1 VNVPPET
8 SIVVAPSPVGVNVAV
23 YVVPLPEKEL
33 NDPFDN
39 VISPTTKLVVASLA
53 VKVKEIDESFD
64 NPPLE
69 TVELL
74 IVIVGTVK
82 STLKLDDEACVAAF
96 P

>member
-1 VNVPPET
+1 M
-8 SIVVAPSPVGVNVAV
+8 
-23 YVVPLPEKEL
+23 
-33 NDPFDN
+33 
-39 VISPTTKLVVASLA
+39 VVASLA
-53 VKVKEIDESFD
+53 VKVSEIVESLEVA
-64 NPPLE
+64 PEE